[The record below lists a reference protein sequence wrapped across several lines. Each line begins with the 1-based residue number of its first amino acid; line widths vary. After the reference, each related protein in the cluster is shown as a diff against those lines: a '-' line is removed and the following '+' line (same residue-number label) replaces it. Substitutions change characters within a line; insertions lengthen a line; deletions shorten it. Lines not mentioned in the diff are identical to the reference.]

1 MYIEFDCLDP
11 NCSFEYMNVT
21 TLETEKAEVHLK
33 CDNCDALHKVVI
45 SVELIGLPLKE
56 D

>member
-1 MYIEFDCLDP
+1 MYIEFDCL
-11 NCSFEYMNVT
+11 NCGLEFMTAS
-21 TLETEKAEVHLK
+21 TLEKEKAEVHLK
-33 CDNCDALHKVVI
+33 CDNCDALHKVVM